1 MLIYLL
7 PKINTNI
14 YKHIQIQQ
22 TEEPPPPYISQS
34 LSFYLNDTKKQIDSC
49 KSKWDIFKKYT
60 NTFEYIHTIIPNKK
74 TSVSK
79 YKPISRSYFKMIEL
93 IDEFHFGLDSLQP
106 IQTFHLAEGP
116 GGFIEAVVNYR
127 KNIKQTRI
135 SSLGN
140 KDGGGGGGGGGGR
153 RGEGTGGSDDDD
165 GYLSPSPTGE
175 RNELYRNNHDD
186 IYVGMT
192 LLVPIPPPNTEENIH
207 LPTSYLP
214 FYSCSL
220 KKIDK
225 HSGGGN
231 GGGGGVNGGSGG
243 DDYRK
248 LDTTEMPPNWKKIHS
263 FLKDN
268 HNNVIIEKG
277 VDKTGN
283 ILSLNNFIKINET
296 YGNTMDFITAD
307 GGFDFSV
314 NFSNQELSA
323 IQLIYGQIV
332 FALCMQKQGGSFV
345 LKIYD
350 CFMKSTVELMALLCS
365 VYDSVYITK
374 PNTSR
379 SANSEKYVVC
389 KGFNHSS
396 VELYPYLFFAFKEML
411 EKKTTPHFIHGFL
424 NKPLP
429 QFFIQK
435 LEKYNGILGQ
445 NQLENIEKTL
455 TFINEDENA
464 NDWKRK
470 TKTAF
475 DQLKWRNTTVKRYDT
490 VVWNK
495 KKDRYLEGGGGEP
508 SYYKKEQWI
517 QNNKE
522 IDSLVNSNILKCLHW
537 CIKHNFPTSPI

>member
-22 TEEPPPPYISQS
+22 TKDPPPPYISQS
-34 LSFYLNDTKKQIDSC
+34 LSFYLNDTKKQIDGC

-60 NTFEYIHTIIPNKK
+60 NTFEYIHTVIPNKK

-79 YKPISRSYFKMIEL
+79 YKPISRSYFKMIEI

-127 KNIKQTRI
+127 KNIKQSRI
-135 SSLGN
+135 SFLGN
-140 KDGGGGGGGGGGR
+140 KDNGGGDECGGGSGGGGG
-153 RGEGTGGSDDDD
+153 SSD
-165 GYLSPSPTGE
+165 GYLSPPPTDE
-175 RNELYRNNHDD
+175 KKELYMNNHDD

-192 LLVPIPPPNTEENIH
+192 LLVPITPPNTDENIQ
-207 LPTSYLP
+207 LSPTYLP

-220 KKIDK
+220 KNMDK
-225 HSGGGN
+225 HSKEGEGSGGGN
-231 GGGGGVNGGSGG
+231 NQRKNVG
-243 DDYRK
+243 K
-248 LDTTEMPPNWKKIHS
+248 LDTAEMPPNWKKIHS

-277 VDKTGN
+277 LDKTGN

-314 NFSNQELSA
+314 DFSNQEISA

-350 CFMKSTVELMALLCS
+350 CFMKSTVELIALLCS

-379 SANSEKYVVC
+379 TANSEKYVVC

-396 VELYPYLFFAFKEML
+396 IELYPYLFFAFKEML

-445 NQLENIEKTL
+445 KQLENIEKTL
-455 TFINEDENA
+455 TFINEDENT

-470 TKTAF
+470 TKTST
-475 DQLKWRNTTVKRYDT
+475 DQVKWRNTTVKRYDT
-490 VVWNK
+490 LVWNNK
-495 KKDRYLEGGGGEP
+495 NNTYYGGNE

-522 IDSLVNSNILKCLHW
+522 IDSLVNANILKCLHW
-537 CIKHNFPTSPI
+537 CIKHNTPT